1 MPITK
6 ERAAS
11 RFGLATYVPHS
22 DFESLNNWKT
32 ELLLAQQEYEFD
44 LAEIARKKRE
54 SELKQYEEVHYSL
67 THSLTH
73 LLTYSLTHLLTYSLT
88 HLLTYS
94 LTQSVSYTSHHALKD

>member
-6 ERAAS
+6 ARAAS

-67 THSLTH
+67 TH
-73 LLTYSLTHLLTYSLT
+73 LLTYSLTHSHKAYLIRRIT
-88 HLLTYS
+88 H
-94 LTQSVSYTSHHALKD
+94 